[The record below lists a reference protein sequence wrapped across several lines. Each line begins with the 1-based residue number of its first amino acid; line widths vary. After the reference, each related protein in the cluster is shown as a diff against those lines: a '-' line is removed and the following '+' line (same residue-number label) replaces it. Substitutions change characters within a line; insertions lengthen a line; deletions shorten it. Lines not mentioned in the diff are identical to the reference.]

1 MFMIGMQNKNSQ
13 LKTKGFVLAEAIFS
27 LFVTML
33 VLFILQNLL
42 LSVKKANLSENQ
54 HMNEVAYAYVQLDRY
69 MYDEDTKMVYPLVN
83 EGKAKSAT
91 FVKVNKDK
99 SEVEYKIEY
108 YLSKRVLKVSK
119 SNGGGYMPN
128 LLLEKIRLSF
138 ALMSTTRENLIQSF
152 NLMKNQM
159 RIGMLERI
167 KKKTKVKG
175 SALFSSILV
184 LITTLLFIKMYQDIY
199 QTSMENN
206 ILLIKYLSN

>member
-1 MFMIGMQNKNSQ
+1 MIGMQNKNSQ

-54 HMNEVAYAYVQLDRY
+54 HMNEVAYEYVH
-69 MYDEDTKMVYPLVN
+69 DEDTKMVYPLVN

-119 SNGGGYMPN
+119 SNGGGYMPLIFN
-128 LLLEKIRLSF
+128 VQSAKFITRKDKIIIRINEYNKGESDLVF
-138 ALMSTTRENLIQSF
+138 QLDEEPDEDRNVR
-152 NLMKNQM
+152 KN
-159 RIGMLERI
+159 
-167 KKKTKVKG
+167 KKEDQGKRKR
-175 SALFSSILV
+175 AI
-184 LITTLLFIKMYQDIY
+184 
-199 QTSMENN
+199 
-206 ILLIKYLSN
+206 

>member
-1 MFMIGMQNKNSQ
+1 MIGMQNKNSQ

-119 SNGGGYMPN
+119 SNGWLHAVN
-128 LLLEKIRLSF
+128 F
-138 ALMSTTRENLIQSF
+138 
-152 NLMKNQM
+152 
-159 RIGMLERI
+159 
-167 KKKTKVKG
+167 
-175 SALFSSILV
+175 
-184 LITTLLFIKMYQDIY
+184 
-199 QTSMENN
+199 
-206 ILLIKYLSN
+206 

>member
-69 MYDEDTKMVYPLVN
+69 MHDEDTKMVYPLVN

-119 SNGGGYMPN
+119 SSGGGYMPLIFN
-128 LLLEKIRLSF
+128 VQSAKFITRKDKISIRINEYNKGESDLVFQLDEEPDEDRNVRKNKKEDQGKRKRAIQQHLSI
-138 ALMSTTRENLIQSF
+138 NH
-152 NLMKNQM
+152 
-159 RIGMLERI
+159 
-167 KKKTKVKG
+167 
-175 SALFSSILV
+175 
-184 LITTLLFIKMYQDIY
+184 DIIVY
-199 QTSMENN
+199 
-206 ILLIKYLSN
+206 

>member
-1 MFMIGMQNKNSQ
+1 MIGMQNNNSQ

-108 YLSKRVLKVSK
+108 YL
-119 SNGGGYMPN
+119 
-128 LLLEKIRLSF
+128 E
-138 ALMSTTRENLIQSF
+138 T
-152 NLMKNQM
+152 
-159 RIGMLERI
+159 
-167 KKKTKVKG
+167 VK
-175 SALFSSILV
+175 
-184 LITTLLFIKMYQDIY
+184 
-199 QTSMENN
+199 
-206 ILLIKYLSN
+206 

>member
-1 MFMIGMQNKNSQ
+1 MFMIGMQNNNSQ

-119 SNGGGYMPN
+119 SNGGGYMPLIFN
-128 LLLEKIRLSF
+128 VQSAKFITRKDKIIIRINEYNKGESDLVF
-138 ALMSTTRENLIQSF
+138 QLDEEPDEDRNVR
-152 NLMKNQM
+152 KN
-159 RIGMLERI
+159 
-167 KKKTKVKG
+167 KKEDQGKRKR
-175 SALFSSILV
+175 AI
-184 LITTLLFIKMYQDIY
+184 
-199 QTSMENN
+199 
-206 ILLIKYLSN
+206 

>member
-108 YLSKRVLKVSK
+108 YLSKRVLKVS
-119 SNGGGYMPN
+119 N
-128 LLLEKIRLSF
+128 LTVVVTCR
-138 ALMSTTRENLIQSF
+138 
-152 NLMKNQM
+152 
-159 RIGMLERI
+159 
-167 KKKTKVKG
+167 
-175 SALFSSILV
+175 
-184 LITTLLFIKMYQDIY
+184 
-199 QTSMENN
+199 
-206 ILLIKYLSN
+206 

>member
-119 SNGGGYMPN
+119 SSGGGYMPLIFN
-128 LLLEKIRLSF
+128 VQSAKFITRKDKIIIRINEYNKGESDLVFQLDEEPDEDRNVRKNKKEDQGKRKRAIQQHLSI
-138 ALMSTTRENLIQSF
+138 NH
-152 NLMKNQM
+152 
-159 RIGMLERI
+159 
-167 KKKTKVKG
+167 
-175 SALFSSILV
+175 
-184 LITTLLFIKMYQDIY
+184 DIIVY
-199 QTSMENN
+199 
-206 ILLIKYLSN
+206 

>member
-1 MFMIGMQNKNSQ
+1 MIGMQNKNSQ

-69 MYDEDTKMVYPLVN
+69 MHDEDTKMVYPLVN

-99 SEVEYKIEY
+99 SAVERPW
-108 YLSKRVLKVSK
+108 KRKFL
-119 SNGGGYMPN
+119 GFT
-128 LLLEKIRLSF
+128 L
-138 ALMSTTRENLIQSF
+138 
-152 NLMKNQM
+152 NLMFGKAYS
-159 RIGMLERI
+159 RL
-167 KKKTKVKG
+167 
-175 SALFSSILV
+175 
-184 LITTLLFIKMYQDIY
+184 
-199 QTSMENN
+199 N
-206 ILLIKYLSN
+206 IICQNAF